1 MSELGSVT
9 SHHTPA
15 DLGGQRVQGVRHV
28 TQMDPPS
35 LQDFK
40 TEAILGEI
48 LHTLLGYLNHS
59 LLRCEGLIVWPGRA
73 DETAEGEGSLPAIE
87 QEVGGQACGLFQR
100 I

>member
-9 SHHTPA
+9 SHYTPA

-40 TEAILGEI
+40 TEAILGEV

-59 LLRCEGLIVWPGRA
+59 LLRCQWLIVWPWRA
-73 DETAEGEGSLPAIE
+73 DEAGKREGCLPAIE
-87 QEVGGQACGLFQR
+87 QEVGGQACGLF
-100 I
+100 